1 MKIVLNET
9 ELKKLQ
15 ELKLKGEI
23 NYTVTSTSTDSVLT
37 WQDGPVVTA
46 MRLGTVLLLDEID
59 QARTSIMCLN
69 TIAQGKPY
77 YIKKTNELV
86 VPKKGF
92 NLIGTANSKGDGS
105 AMDKFAGTQNM
116 NEAFL
121 DRFYFNV
128 EQQYPNKDVEVSI
141 LNTHSSDYE
150 FVNTLVKIAGQL
162 REGYKKGDVDFR
174 LTTRRLVHIITNY
187 NILGNKMQ
195 AIRYAIARF
204 EPDEQDII
212 LELYSSLTKPKT
224 TPKRSNQKLKYE
236 NIGILDDQN
245 GIVSKNPSI
254 PTTDPYMVA
263 PPKPRMHPGINS
275 HLPDTS
281 NKNTINSDIL
291 LDELSKYIKTYNHA
305 Y

>member
-1 MKIVLNET
+1 MKIVLT
-9 ELKKLQ
+9 DVELQKLQ

-37 WQDGPVVTA
+37 WQDGPVITA
-46 MRLGTVLLLDEID
+46 MRLGAVLLLDEID

-128 EQQYPNKDVEVSI
+128 EQEYPSKHVEVTI
-141 LNTHSSDYE
+141 LKSHSSDYE
-150 FVNTLVKIAGQL
+150 FVDTLVKIAGQL

-187 NILGNKMQ
+187 NILGDKME

-212 LELYSSLTKPKT
+212 LELYSSLTKPKK
-224 TPKRSNQKLKYE
+224 PKPQPKYE
-236 NIGILDDQN
+236 FKDLAYKGQEIDDFLN
-245 GIVSKNPSI
+245 GNVDTRMPAQARQSLSIQSFNPSPHTGNLI
-254 PTTDPYMVA
+254 PQSP
-263 PPKPRMHPGINS
+263 
-275 HLPDTS
+275 
-281 NKNTINSDIL
+281 NTINSDIL
-291 LDELSKYIKTYNHA
+291 IDELSKYLKSYNQA

>member
-1 MKIVLNET
+1 MKIVLTEE

-37 WQDGPVVTA
+37 WQDGPVITA
-46 MRLGTVLLLDEID
+46 MRLGAVLLLDEID

-128 EQQYPNKDVEVSI
+128 EQEYPSKHVEVTI
-141 LNTHSSDYE
+141 LKTHSSDYE
-150 FVNTLVKIAGQL
+150 FIDTLVKIAGQL

-187 NILGNKMQ
+187 NILGDKME

-212 LELYSSLTKPKT
+212 LELYSSLTKPKKPKPQPGMAKHEFKDLEYRNQEISDFLNGNIVDKRMPS
-224 TPKRSNQKLKYE
+224 TPTLQ
-236 NIGILDDQN
+236 
-245 GIVSKNPSI
+245 
-254 PTTDPYMVA
+254 
-263 PPKPRMHPGINS
+263 PPKFPSPHNGNLIPQS
-275 HLPDTS
+275 P
-281 NKNTINSDIL
+281 NTINSDIL
-291 LDELSKYIKTYNHA
+291 IDELSKYLKSYNQA

>member
-1 MKIVLNET
+1 MKIVLTEA

-15 ELKLKGEI
+15 ELKRKGEV

-37 WQDGPVVTA
+37 WQDGPVITA
-46 MRLGTVLLLDEID
+46 MRLGAVLLLDEID

-105 AMDKFAGTQNM
+105 AMDRFAGTQNM

-128 EQQYPNKDVEVSI
+128 EQEYPSKEVEVSI
-141 LNTHSSDYE
+141 LKTHSSDYE
-150 FVNTLVKIAGQL
+150 FIDILVKIAGQL

-212 LELYSSLTKPKT
+212 LELYSSLTKPKPQ
-224 TPKRSNQKLKYE
+224 PKSKITVDKNLFKDLEYKGQE
-236 NIGILDDQN
+236 IDDLM
-245 GIVSKNPSI
+245 IHKRMP
-254 PTTDPYMVA
+254 A
-263 PPKPRMHPGINS
+263 PPPATFPSPHNANIRAQSP
-275 HLPDTS
+275 
-281 NKNTINSDIL
+281 NTINSDIL
-291 LDELSKYIKTYNHA
+291 IDELSKYLKSYNQA

>member
-23 NYTVTSTSTDSVLT
+23 DYTVTSTSTDSVLT
-37 WQDGPVVTA
+37 WQDGPVITA
-46 MRLGTVLLLDEID
+46 FRLGAVLLLDEID

-105 AMDKFAGTQNM
+105 AMDRFAGTQNM

-128 EQQYPNKDVEVSI
+128 EQQYPSKDVEVSI
-141 LNTHSSDYE
+141 LKTHSSDYE

-212 LELYSSLTKPKT
+212 LELYSSLTKPK
-224 TPKRSNQKLKYE
+224 
-236 NIGILDDQN
+236 
-245 GIVSKNPSI
+245 
-254 PTTDPYMVA
+254 
-263 PPKPRMHPGINS
+263 PKPKPKPKAFNHRSKDLEYKTNYLDSDANDHFIMPPIQGTIRS
-275 HLPDTS
+275 QKSQLPDTT
-281 NKNTINSDIL
+281 NKNTINTDIL
-291 LDELSKYIKTYNHA
+291 IDELSKYLQVYPNQA